1 MEFTWP
7 WLLPL
12 LLVIPLLIAVYVW
25 AMRRRVRYAL
35 RYSSLTIVKDA
46 LGKGPGI
53 RRHIPPALFLV
64 GITAM
69 LIGLAR
75 PVGLVTVPAANA
87 TVILTIDVS
96 RSMRARDIEPTRLDA
111 AIAAAEEFISQQTPT
126 TR

>member
-12 LLVIPLLIAVYVW
+12 LLAVPILVAAYVW
-25 AMRRRVRYAL
+25 IQRRRARFAL

-53 RRHIPPALFLV
+53 RRHIPPFFFLL

-69 LIGLAR
+69 LVGLAR
-75 PVGLVTVPAANA
+75 PVGLVSVPAANS
-87 TVILTIDVS
+87 TVILAIDVS
-96 RSMRARDIEPTRLDA
+96 RSMRARDIEP
-111 AIAAAEEFISQQTPT
+111 S
-126 TR
+126 